1 MPRQTPCRARL
12 WPSLWVPLAL
22 LLTGLATTAAVARL
36 ESAQARALAEAR
48 YQAQHL
54 ALVNRLLTLAPEH
67 VGDDSPPSSWL
78 PILFGDALPDDLGL
92 RIDTL
97 QRHTKTPLLELQTR
111 HLDDPTRALRTE
123 VQPGPYHWML
133 TTVPTEALL
142 EGASRRV
149 GARVWLAGLTLS
161 LLASG
166 LALLLCRRLAR
177 QAARIQA
184 LIASETRASR
194 GISNLETEQSI
205 LRQALDDS
213 ETRSRDLVQLSG
225 GLTSEL
231 DERGRIDFMSEQCAD
246 WLGPGAVG
254 SRRHPVRGVGLGRGP
269 RQLSANPVRGGGHDP
284 APTTGPAPARCPG
297 GRPRRHST
305 GEGDQR
311 PGARPDRFPGHRDTG
326 GIPGHLVQGFVGAV
340 AQRRRTGLLAAAR
353 TRPIRS
359 SPPYRAPG

>member
-111 HLDDPTRALRTE
+111 HLDDP
-123 VQPGPYHWML
+123 
-133 TTVPTEALL
+133 
-142 EGASRRV
+142 
-149 GARVWLAGLTLS
+149 
-161 LLASG
+161 
-166 LALLLCRRLAR
+166 
-177 QAARIQA
+177 ARIQA

-246 WLGPGAVG
+246 WLGRAPSDLAGTPFEALVSAVDRDNFRRTLSEAAATTRPQRLDLRLRAALAGDLAATVRVKAIKDPVHGLTGFRVTATPVG
-254 SRRHPVRGVGLGRGP
+254 SR
-269 RQLSANPVRGGGHDP
+269 
-284 APTTGPAPARCPG
+284 
-297 GRPRRHST
+297 
-305 GEGDQR
+305 
-311 PGARPDRFPGHRDTG
+311 DT
-326 GIPGHLVQGFVGAV
+326 
-340 AQRRRTGLLAAAR
+340 
-353 TRPIRS
+353 
-359 SPPYRAPG
+359 

>member
-246 WLGPGAVG
+246 WLGRAPSDLAGTPFEALVSAVDRDNFRRTLSEAAATTRPQRLDLRLRAALAGDLAATVRVKAIKDPVHGLTGFRVTATPVG
-254 SRRHPVRGVGLGRGP
+254 SR
-269 RQLSANPVRGGGHDP
+269 
-284 APTTGPAPARCPG
+284 
-297 GRPRRHST
+297 
-305 GEGDQR
+305 
-311 PGARPDRFPGHRDTG
+311 DT
-326 GIPGHLVQGFVGAV
+326 
-340 AQRRRTGLLAAAR
+340 
-353 TRPIRS
+353 
-359 SPPYRAPG
+359 